1 MGKAWN
7 GGMIREIV
15 EHTLE
20 VSSADKYEV
29 MQMLDYHPT
38 VNMKCITLVGGLNKS
53 RKKGESG
60 ALPSQTSIS
69 RALRDTHDFC
79 DIFLPTEEIPNV
91 PFSCQF
97 KPKEFFQQALMTKDL
112 HDLLS
117 SEDGSVSINVK
128 CDGFPLTKYTSG
140 VYLSII
146 FNDARVCPGT
156 VVWYGAK
163 AVCHLVAIS
172 CIYTPSRD

>member
-1 MGKAWN
+1 MDKAWN

-20 VSSADKYEV
+20 VTSADKYEV
-29 MQMLDYHPT
+29 MQTLDYHPT
-38 VNMKCITLVGGLNKS
+38 VKMSCVLLIKDLNKTT
-53 RKKGESG
+53 KKGESG
-60 ALPSQTSIS
+60 TLPSQAQIS
-69 RALRDTHDFC
+69 RAQQETHDFC
-79 DIFLPTEEIPNV
+79 DIFLPTEGIPNV

-97 KPKEFFQQALMTKDL
+97 KPRDFFQQALMTKDL

-140 VYLSII
+140 VYLSIV
-146 FNDARVCPGT
+146 FNDARVCPGMYST
-156 VVWYGAK
+156 
-163 AVCHLVAIS
+163 L
-172 CIYTPSRD
+172 